1 MKHTKSERERE
12 REGEREREREGW
24 FQVTSGITLNNVTPP
39 NNLLLN

>member
-12 REGEREREREGW
+12 RERERGW